1 MRIFMLHVMALATE
15 STNGFTNSSFVNGGA
30 CQIEDNNLERWKDS
44 DRVEVYLGEY
54 AMQHVGL
61 GAWLGFSTTH
71 MAVVFQNSRNNKWFV
86 MDSFA
91 RSAETISNIVMPSIP
106 PNSPWNRM
114 NWWEKLVTYFRG
126 GVVDFLVWDNAGF
139 VRLREDK
146 TDEFHNL
153 EHLGAIYGN
162 QLKSIRS
169 WVLDEY
175 TKQTE
180 DNPFTFDMWQ
190 VYNASNNVRI
200 RKSRM
205 CHDFVE
211 DVLGR
216 ITFIDSSAED
226 SHDIL
231 EASLHGASPVVSAY
245 RDSLN
250 LNITSW
256 ELVDISNQKIR
267 RDYQRFLRFF
277 RNHIYEAT
285 RDMGYSRVTVT
296 KLVTLGL
303 PLINPLDGNKYYRLS
318 LAEHG
323 AFNYCRMP
331 MDFVK
336 GQPYVPAKLDD
347 PRKTC
352 AFPHY
357 VYDEFKNV
365 VKFTLSDYLIWLEQ
379 KIDDALFG
387 KNGQGG
393 DPWAHARFVFETT
406 LIIIGLNKLVHWI
419 TRSRKIIVT
428 DQ

>member
-1 MRIFMLHVMALATE
+1 MIRILVCFFAALVGAEFDNT
-15 STNGFTNSSFVNGGA
+15 SFVNNGS

-61 GAWLGFSTTH
+61 SAWLGFSTTH
-71 MAVVFQNSRNNKWFV
+71 MAVVFQNSRNNKWYV

-91 RSAETISNIVMPSIP
+91 RSAETIANIVMPSIP
-106 PNSPWNRM
+106 PNSPWNSM
-114 NWWEKLVTYFRG
+114 DWWEKLVTYFRG
-126 GVVDFLVWDNAGF
+126 GVVDYLVWDNAGF
-139 VRLREDK
+139 VRLREDR

-153 EHLGAIYGN
+153 EHLGAIHGA
-162 QLKSIRS
+162 QLKSLRS
-169 WVLDEY
+169 WVIDEY

-190 VYNASNNVRI
+190 VYNASTNERI

-216 ITFIDSSAED
+216 INFIDTHLDDELTLS
-226 SHDIL
+226 
-231 EASLHGASPVVSAY
+231 ASLHGASASVSTY

-250 LNITSW
+250 LNITRW
-256 ELVDISNQKIR
+256 ELIDMTNRKNR

-318 LAEHG
+318 LAELG

-336 GQPYVPAKLDD
+336 GQPYVAAKLDD

-352 AFPHY
+352 ALPHY
-357 VYDEFKNV
+357 VYDEFKDV
-365 VKFTLSDYLIWLEQ
+365 VKFTFSDYLIWAEQ
-379 KIDDALFG
+379 KLDDAIFG
-387 KNGQGG
+387 KNGEGG
-393 DPWAHARFVFETT
+393 DPWLHARFVIETT
-406 LIIIGLNKLVHWI
+406 VVLIALAKLLKWLSQKK
-419 TRSRKIIVT
+419 TGPTS
-428 DQ
+428 Q